1 MTGVRLRSCAGSAWP
16 DRHSRPGYQT
26 YRRSKNPRALRS
38 AARRSPCATAFAKRL
53 ALTRNWKCSII
64 GRDMI
69 GMPTKRTVPPIQRI
83 ARRTLLRLSRSR
95 SLPIESP
102 FGALAHDPL
111 QLVDSRKPNSIPS
124 GRRRAGE
131 GCAGAGNGLLTLVS
145 QVRSLHGLP
154 QITSPRAET
163 GPLPGG
169 SFDRRRA
176 ADRRPD
182 FSSFGDIRARG
193 GST

>member
-69 GMPTKRTVPPIQRI
+69 GMPTKSTVPAIQRI
-83 ARRTLLRLSRSR
+83 ARRTLLATEPITR
-95 SLPIESP
+95 SLPLESP

-111 QLVDSRKPNSIPS
+111 QLVDSRKPNPIPS
-124 GRRRAGE
+124 GGGRRAGE
-131 GCAGAGNGLLTLVS
+131 GCAGAGNGPSRSRRRFDPYTAHPDHLS
-145 QVRSLHGLP
+145 SRPGDRSL
-154 QITSPRAET
+154 
-163 GPLPGG
+163 
-169 SFDRRRA
+169 
-176 ADRRPD
+176 
-182 FSSFGDIRARG
+182 ARG
-193 GST
+193 VLRP